1 MYNLIP
7 LITSILLLIASASTN
22 NESNLINASPE
33 LAVESIK
40 DAQIAGAD
48 VSDLVSSFNIALD
61 LIDQATKSNFNS
73 CSSYEDCNEKA
84 MQIFVAITNDA
95 HLMKEQAEVAST
107 FQKSVNLGVYAPIT
121 AFIVAV
127 IGYLSFKEWK
137 SRQVKRLLEMEI
149 KKK

>member
-22 NESNLINASPE
+22 NESNLISASPE
-33 LAVESIK
+33 LVVESIK
-40 DAQIAGAD
+40 DAQIAGAE

-61 LIDQATKSNFNS
+61 LIEQADKSNFNS

-84 MQIFVAITNDA
+84 LQIFVKVTNDA
-95 HLMKEQAEVAST
+95 HLMKEQAEAAST
-107 FQKSVNLGVYAPIT
+107 LQKSVNLSVYAPIA

-149 KKK
+149 EKK